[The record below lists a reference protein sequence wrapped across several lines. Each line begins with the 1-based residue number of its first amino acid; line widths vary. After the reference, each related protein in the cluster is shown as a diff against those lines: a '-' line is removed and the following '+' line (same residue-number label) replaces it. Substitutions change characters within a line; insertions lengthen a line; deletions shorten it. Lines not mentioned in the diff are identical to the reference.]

1 MLLAVWWSGV
11 ALVLLVRSLWYVVAE
26 ELGWASFPSPQ
37 SSPQRG
43 EGVDP
48 VLLAVFVIWR
58 CFGAVSPEPLVCVVA
73 RHLVGSLPL
82 TPALSPKGRG
92 VDPVL
97 LAVWWSGVALV
108 QSVRSLWYVVAEELG
123 WASFPSPSPLPK
135 RGEGVDSV
143 LLMVF
148 WSGVA
153 FVSQAL
159 RVRYAAHGN
168 ARAASMSRP
177 PSPRRTGPLSLRER
191 ARVRGKWSAKTT
203 VLKPPRSPPPVG
215 RRAPGSRV
223 AHGCPSPPR
232 RPER

>member
-1 MLLAVWWSGV
+1 MVRRCFSAVSPEPLVRRGGETWLGLFPLTPSPLPNGARGLIRCCWRSLWSGVALVLLVRSLWCVSWRGIWMGLFPLPQPSPQRGEGGDPVLLAVWWSGV
-11 ALVLLVRSLWYVVAE
+11 ALVLSVRSLWYVVAE

-37 SSPQRG
+37 PSPQ
-43 EGVDP
+43 
-48 VLLAVFVIWR
+48 
-58 CFGAVSPEPLVCVVA
+58 
-73 RHLVGSLPL
+73 
-82 TPALSPKGRG
+82 
-92 VDPVL
+92 
-97 LAVWWSGVALV
+97 
-108 QSVRSLWYVVAEELG
+108 
-123 WASFPSPSPLPK
+123 

-177 PSPRRTGPLSLRER
+177 ASPRRTGPLSLRER

-203 VLKPPRSPPPVG
+203 ALKPPRSPPPVG
-215 RRAPGSRV
+215 RRAPESRV

>member
-1 MLLAVWWSGV
+1 MASSVAGLVCSGGRDSGQAGGRFPSPQPSPQRGEGVDPVLLAVWWSGV

-92 VDPVL
+92 
-97 LAVWWSGVALV
+97 G
-108 QSVRSLWYVVAEELG
+108 
-123 WASFPSPSPLPK
+123 
-135 RGEGVDSV
+135 
-143 LLMVF
+143 
-148 WSGVA
+148 
-153 FVSQAL
+153 
-159 RVRYAAHGN
+159 
-168 ARAASMSRP
+168 
-177 PSPRRTGPLSLRER
+177 
-191 ARVRGKWSAKTT
+191 
-203 VLKPPRSPPPVG
+203 
-215 RRAPGSRV
+215 
-223 AHGCPSPPR
+223 
-232 RPER
+232 